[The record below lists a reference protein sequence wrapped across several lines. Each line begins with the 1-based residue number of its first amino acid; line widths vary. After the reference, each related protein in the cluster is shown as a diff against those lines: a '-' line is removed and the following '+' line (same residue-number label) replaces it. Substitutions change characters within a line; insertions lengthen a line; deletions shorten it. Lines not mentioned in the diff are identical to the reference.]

1 MAERTGRRRIDWN
14 QIVPGQRTPT
24 QPAPDASAPSGLAA
38 LTAELMTAASPAT
51 LDRTLRHAVEF
62 ARSVIE
68 LERAAIYLLDEKHGA
83 MVGTFG
89 TDAHGQTIDER
100 SLTYE
105 FGAIDRATFE
115 RADAGFPWTVYEDCP
130 QIAESNGETRV
141 LGRGWVACTAIMG
154 LRGPLGILFNDTALS
169 HAPLDEAKQSRAAI
183 LCSLLG
189 RALEPC
195 RGLLV
200 PMTSSTLQ
208 NERSAGIVPAVTELL
223 VQDPTLSCDA
233 LAQRLKVSTRQ
244 LNRAFKRDSSTS
256 LVEYRNQLRL
266 ARFLERI
273 DADAHNLLD
282 AALDA
287 GFGSYAQFHRVFRA
301 RFGRGP
307 REYLSDQRP
316 TRASHETPRALKATS
331 V

>member
-1 MAERTGRRRIDWN
+1 VARDARRPIDWDV
-14 QIVPGQRTPT
+14 ILPGQPTPN
-24 QPAPDASAPSGLAA
+24 APVIGAAAPSRLAA
-38 LTAELMTAASPAT
+38 LTAELMVAASPAT
-51 LDRTLRHAVEF
+51 LDGTLRHAVEF

-68 LERAAIYLLDEKHGA
+68 LERAAIYLWDEKNGA

-89 TDAHGQTIDER
+89 TDAHGNTIDEHG
-100 SLTYE
+100 LTYQ
-105 FGAIDRATFE
+105 FGDVDRQTFA
-115 RADAGFPWTVYEDCP
+115 RAAAGSPWTVYEDCP
-130 QIAESNGETRV
+130 QIAESNGTTRI

-154 LRGPLGILFNDTALS
+154 ARGPLGILFNDTALT
-169 HAPLDEAKQSRAAI
+169 HAPVDEGKQARAAI

-200 PMTSSTLQ
+200 PAAANGAGKRSS
-208 NERSAGIVPAVTELL
+208 IVMGVTELL
-223 VQDPTLSCDA
+223 VQDPTLSCEA
-233 LAQRLKVSTRQ
+233 IAQRLELSTRQ
-244 LNRAFKRDSSTS
+244 LNRAFKRESTS
-256 LVEYRNQLRL
+256 SLVDYRNQLRL

-282 AALDA
+282 AALEA

-307 REYLSDQRP
+307 REYLNDRSTAR
-316 TRASHETPRALKATS
+316 
-331 V
+331 